1 MSLIENPASPLFE
14 GPDQGPALIE
24 PSQRFPHKKL
34 PSLAIMCFFPRVLA
48 SLATLPG
55 VQMLTK
61 LTSPMGPDP
70 IYIIEQQ
77 HKRIAVCAAG
87 FGAPL
92 AAIALEELIALG
104 CQDFIVCGGAGS
116 LTDSG
121 KLGQI
126 VLVSEALRDEGV
138 SHHYLAPSRSVKTA
152 ASILASAQASL
163 EALNIPYRSGPS
175 WTTDALYRET
185 PARIKRRKEQ
195 GCLTVEM
202 EAAALLAVAQYRK
215 ARLIPLL
222 CCGDDL
228 SGEAWDFRQWT
239 SAQGMQEK
247 LFWLSLEL
255 AIKLTGS

>member
-1 MSLIENPASPLFE
+1 
-14 GPDQGPALIE
+14 
-24 PSQRFPHKKL
+24 
-34 PSLAIMCFFPRVLA
+34 MCFFPRVLA
-48 SLATLPG
+48 SLTTLAG
-55 VQMLTK
+55 VQILPR
-61 LTSPMGPDP
+61 LTSPIGPDP

-77 HKRIAVCAAG
+77 HKRIAVCAVG

-104 CQDFIVCGGAGS
+104 STDFIVCGGAGS
-116 LTDSG
+116 LTDSS

-126 VLVSEALRDEGV
+126 VLVTEALRDEGL
-138 SHHYLAPSRSVKTA
+138 SHHYLDPSLTVKTDT
-152 ASILASAQASL
+152 SILASARSSL
-163 EALNIPYRSGPS
+163 EALNISYRAGPS

-215 ARLIPLL
+215 VRLVPLL

-239 SAQGMQEK
+239 SEHGMQEK
-247 LFWLSLEL
+247 LFWLSVEL
-255 AIKLTGS
+255 AIKLKDS